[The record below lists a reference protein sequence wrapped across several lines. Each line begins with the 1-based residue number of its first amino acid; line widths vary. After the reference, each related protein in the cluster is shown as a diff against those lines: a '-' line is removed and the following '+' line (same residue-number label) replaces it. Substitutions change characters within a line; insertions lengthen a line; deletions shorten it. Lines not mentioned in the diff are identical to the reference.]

1 MSRIGKKPI
10 TVPKNVEVTLEGN
23 TITVKG
29 PKGTLTRE
37 YPKAV
42 SFDYDKSKEKITV
55 KRADDTK
62 VNRALHGLWRALVQ
76 NMVVGVSE
84 GYTRSLEIVGTGYR
98 AQAKGKKQLTINIG
112 FTHPVDLTMPDDVD
126 VATPAPTEIVLTSCN
141 KESVGQIAANIRRIR
156 PPEPYKG
163 KGIRY
168 KGEFVRRLVGKTFGS
183 SGK

>member
-10 TVPKNVEVTLEGN
+10 PVPQNVQVSVVDS

-29 PKGTLTRE
+29 PKGTLVRE
-37 YPKAV
+37 FPGSISFAV
-42 SFDYDKSKEKITV
+42 DSANHSVVVD
-55 KRADDTK
+55 RADDTK
-62 VNRALHGLWRALVQ
+62 FNKALHGLWRALVN
-76 NMVVGVSE
+76 NMVVGVSQ
-84 GYTRSLEIVGTGYR
+84 GYSRALEIVGTGYR
-98 AQAKGKKQLTINIG
+98 AQAKGKKQVSINIG
-112 FTHPVDLTMPDDVD
+112 FTHSVEVNMPEDVD
-126 VATPAPTEIVLTSCN
+126 VATPSQTEIVLTSCN
-141 KESVGQIAANIRRIR
+141 KESVGQVAANIRRIR